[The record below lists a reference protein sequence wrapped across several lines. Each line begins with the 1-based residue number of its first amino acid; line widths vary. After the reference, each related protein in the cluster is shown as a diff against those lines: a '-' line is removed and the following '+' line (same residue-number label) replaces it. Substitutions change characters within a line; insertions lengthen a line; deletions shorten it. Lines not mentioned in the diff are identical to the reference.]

1 MKKGTNKLLIVGIIL
16 VIILLIFFTVMI
28 IKTVLGNKLSDEE
41 IEAFNNNFIKY
52 EGSMNGTQV
61 KDLLNAVI
69 SSNQRENEKRQI
81 DLQSDTIKDTKGNT
95 LILGEDNGKLV
106 TLRNSEVINRNK
118 LYKVSFGYASNGLI
132 NLIKIET

>member
-69 SSNQRENEKRQI
+69 SSNQKENEKRQI